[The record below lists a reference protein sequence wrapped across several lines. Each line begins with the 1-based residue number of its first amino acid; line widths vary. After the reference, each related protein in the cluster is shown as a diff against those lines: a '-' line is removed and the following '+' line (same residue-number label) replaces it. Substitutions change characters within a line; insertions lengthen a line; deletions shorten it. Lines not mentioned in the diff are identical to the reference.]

1 MIIVGFMMAKL
12 KKKCIRR
19 IVFLRKMHE
28 QMEIRRKC
36 NKFLWK
42 IGNLGGIGRN
52 EQGIVTPSLFLC
64 GNRKGLLEG
73 CFEGWREIVSVAKKM
88 KTLGVL
94 QYSKSL
100 FQIILDGK
108 DLKVLSRPKKVFF
121 YVFLMNIESIVNS
134 SEATIKETVLLIS
147 SIE

>member
-1 MIIVGFMMAKL
+1 
-12 KKKCIRR
+12 
-19 IVFLRKMHE
+19 
-28 QMEIRRKC
+28 
-36 NKFLWK
+36 
-42 IGNLGGIGRN
+42 
-52 EQGIVTPSLFLC
+52 
-64 GNRKGLLEG
+64 
-73 CFEGWREIVSVAKKM
+73 M

>member
-1 MIIVGFMMAKL
+1 
-12 KKKCIRR
+12 
-19 IVFLRKMHE
+19 
-28 QMEIRRKC
+28 
-36 NKFLWK
+36 
-42 IGNLGGIGRN
+42 
-52 EQGIVTPSLFLC
+52 
-64 GNRKGLLEG
+64 
-73 CFEGWREIVSVAKKM
+73 M

-108 DLKVLSRPKKVFF
+108 DLKVLSRPKKAFF

>member
-19 IVFLRKMHE
+19 MVFLRKMHG

-52 EQGIVTPSLFLC
+52 E
-64 GNRKGLLEG
+64 
-73 CFEGWREIVSVAKKM
+73 
-88 KTLGVL
+88 
-94 QYSKSL
+94 
-100 FQIILDGK
+100 
-108 DLKVLSRPKKVFF
+108 
-121 YVFLMNIESIVNS
+121 
-134 SEATIKETVLLIS
+134 
-147 SIE
+147 